1 MLGLAAGTLG
11 LAACGEKAA
20 PAAAAGSAGQAAP
33 AKADK
38 PIQWTMYT
46 TWPRNFPGLG
56 SGAAHL
62 AESIGRLS
70 GGRLTVKLY
79 GAGERVPALEVF
91 DAVARGSAQMGHGA
105 AYYWKGK
112 APAAPFITC
121 VPFGFTA
128 AEQNAWLEFGG
139 GNALWR
145 ELYAQFNLVP
155 FAAGNTGTQMGGW
168 FRKPVRSLDDLKGLK
183 IRMPG
188 LGGEVLA
195 RLGAATVNIPGGEIF
210 TALSTGTIDATEWVG
225 PYNDLAFG
233 LHKAAK
239 HYYYS
244 GWHEPG
250 PTLEAIVNKEA
261 FDALPADLQ
270 AIVEAAC
277 AQTNLRMQSEF
288 VARNQQAL
296 DTLVNEHGVTL
307 HAWPDAIL
315 TALRDTAA
323 TVVADF
329 AAADPFAAKVY
340 ASYQAFRAQVLPY
353 TRLAEEHFLR
363 SRQPDGGA

>member
-1 MLGLAAGTLG
+1 MTDIKRRDLIALGALGALSLTACGNSDDCETPTTESATAGT
-11 LAACGEKAA
+11 
-20 PAAAAGSAGQAAP
+20 
-33 AKADK
+33 K
-38 PIQWTMYT
+38 PIQWKMYT

-56 SGAAHL
+56 TGANYL
-62 AESIGRLS
+62 AELIGKMS
-70 GGRLTVKLY
+70 GGRLTVTLY
-79 GAGERVPALEVF
+79 GAGERVPPLEVF

-112 APAAPFITC
+112 ANAAPFFTC

-139 GNALWR
+139 GMELWR

-168 FRKPVRSLDDLKGLK
+168 FRKPINSLADLKGLK
-183 IRMPG
+183 MRMPG

-195 RLGAATVNIPGGEIF
+195 RHGVATVNIPGGEIF

-233 LHKAAK
+233 LYKAAK

-261 FDALPADLQ
+261 FEALPPDLQ
-270 AIVEAAC
+270 AIVEAAT
-277 AQTNLRMQSEF
+277 AATNGRMQSEYI
-288 VARNQQAL
+288 ARNQQAL
-296 DTLVNEHGVTL
+296 ETLINEHGVQL
-307 HAWPDAIL
+307 HAWPEDVI
-315 TALRDTAA
+315 TALRETSKA
-323 TVVADF
+323 VLKDF
-329 AAADPFAAKVY
+329 AATDPFTQRVY
-340 ASYQAFRAQVLPY
+340 DSYQAFRTTAAAN
-353 TRLAEEHFLR
+353 TKLAEEHFLAHR
-363 SRQPDGGA
+363 G

>member
-1 MLGLAAGTLG
+1 MQRRDLLGMGAAALGLS
-11 LAACGEKAA
+11 ACNQQTTSAQ
-20 PAAAAGSAGQAAP
+20 PVGSP
-33 AKADK
+33 RSK
-38 PIQWTMYT
+38 PIRWKMYT

-56 SGAAHL
+56 TGAAYL
-62 AESIGRLS
+62 ADSITRMS
-70 GGRLTVKLY
+70 GGRLEVKLY

-91 DAVARGSAQMGHGA
+91 DAVSRGSAEMGHGA

-112 APAAPFITC
+112 AAAAPFFTC
-121 VPFGFTA
+121 VPFGLIA

-139 GNALWR
+139 GLELWR

-155 FAAGNTGTQMGGW
+155 YAAGNTGTQMGGW
-168 FRKPVRSLDDLKGLK
+168 FRKPIKSLNDLKGLK
-183 IRMPG
+183 MRMPG

-195 RLGAATVNIPGGEIF
+195 RLGVATVNIPGGELF

-250 PTLEAIVNKEA
+250 PTLEAIVNQ
-261 FDALPADLQ
+261 DALAALPDDLQ
-270 AIVEAAC
+270 AIVEIAC
-277 AQTNLRMQSEF
+277 QATNVRMQSEY

-296 DTLVNEHGVTL
+296 NTLRNEHGVQV
-307 HAWPDAIL
+307 HAWPDEIL
-315 TALRDTAA
+315 RELRQTAA
-323 TVVADF
+323 EVVQDIAESDAF
-329 AAADPFAAKVY
+329 AGRVY
-340 ASYQAFRAQVLPY
+340 ASYQQFREQAVAA
-353 TRLAEEHFLR
+353 TRLAEEHYLYAR
-363 SRQPDGGA
+363 RL

>member
-1 MLGLAAGTLG
+1 MKRRDILALGAAAGALG
-11 LAACGEKAA
+11 ISACRQDQ
-20 PAAAAGSAGQAAP
+20 AAAGSAAAP
-33 AKADK
+33 AAPAAK
-38 PIQWTMYT
+38 PIEWKMYM

-56 SGAAHL
+56 TGAAYL
-62 AESIGRLS
+62 ADLIGRMS
-70 GGRLTVKLY
+70 GGRLTVTLY

-112 APAAPFITC
+112 ANAAPFFTC
-121 VPFGFTA
+121 VPFGFVA

-139 GNALWR
+139 GNELWR
-145 ELYAQFNLVP
+145 ELYAGFNLVP

-168 FRKPVRSLDDLKGLK
+168 FRKPITTLADLKGLK
-183 IRMPG
+183 MRMPG
-188 LGGEVLA
+188 LGGEVLS
-195 RLGAATVNIPGGEIF
+195 RHGVATVNIPGGELF

-233 LHKAAK
+233 LYKAAK

-261 FDALPADLQ
+261 FDALPDDLK

-277 AQTNLRMQSEF
+277 AATNVRMQSEY

-296 DTLVNEHGVTL
+296 ETLINEHGVKL
-307 HAWPDAIL
+307 HAWPEEI
-315 TALRDTAA
+315 TNALRETSKQ
-323 TVVADF
+323 VLEEF
-329 AAADPFAAKVY
+329 AAADPFTRRVY
-340 ASYQAFRAQVLPY
+340 DSFKAFRAQAAAS
-353 TRLAEEHFLR
+353 TRLAEEHFLATR
-363 SRQPDGGA
+363 G

>member
-1 MLGLAAGTLG
+1 MQRRDLIGLTALAGVAGLAGCRQAPEGECAG
-11 LAACGEKAA
+11 AEKPSAKAA
-20 PAAAAGSAGQAAP
+20 AIEW
-33 AKADK
+33 K
-38 PIQWTMYT
+38 MYT

-56 SGAAHL
+56 TGAAWL
-62 AESIGRLS
+62 AEQITRMS
-70 GGRLTVKLY
+70 GGRLTIKLY

-112 APAAPFITC
+112 APAAPFFTC
-121 VPFGFTA
+121 FPFGFTA
-128 AEQNAWLEFGG
+128 AEQNAWLDFGG
-139 GNALWR
+139 GLELWR
-145 ELYAQFNLVP
+145 ELYAPFGLIP

-168 FRKPVRSLDDLKGLK
+168 FRKPIQSLADLKGLK
-183 IRMPG
+183 MRMPG

-195 RLGAATVNIPGGEIF
+195 RHGVATVNIPGGELF

-250 PTLEAIVNKEA
+250 PTLEAMVNKEA
-261 FDALPADLQ
+261 FEALPADLQ
-270 AIVEAAC
+270 AIVETAC
-277 AQTNLRMQSEF
+277 AAVNGRMQSEY

-296 DTLVNEHGVTL
+296 DILVREHGVQV
-307 HAWPDAIL
+307 HAWPEDVIS
-315 TALRDTAA
+315 ALRESSKQ
-323 TVVADF
+323 VLEDF
-329 AAADPFAAKVY
+329 ANADPMARRVY
-340 ASYQAFRAQVLPY
+340 DSILAFRKDAAAS
-353 TRLAEEHFLR
+353 TRIAEEHFLSTR
-363 SRQPDGGA
+363 G

>member
-1 MLGLAAGTLG
+1 MKRRELIALG
-11 LAACGEKAA
+11 
-20 PAAAAGSAGQAAP
+20 AAAGALSLTACRDDAAECAEGTTP
-33 AKADK
+33 AAKSSTK
-38 PIQWTMYT
+38 PIEWKMYT

-56 SGAAHL
+56 TGAAYL
-62 AESIGRLS
+62 ADLIGTLS
-70 GGRLTVKLY
+70 AGRLTVTLY

-112 APAAPFITC
+112 ANAAPFFTC

-139 GNALWR
+139 GMELWR

-168 FRKPVRSLDDLKGLK
+168 FRKPINTLADLKGLK
-183 IRMPG
+183 MRMPG

-195 RLGAATVNIPGGEIF
+195 RHGVATVNIPGGEIF

-250 PTLEAIVNKEA
+250 PTLEAMVNKEA
-261 FDALPADLQ
+261 YDALPEDLQ
-270 AIVEAAC
+270 AIVSAA
-277 AQTNLRMQSEF
+277 AAATNVRMQSEY

-296 DTLVNEHGVTL
+296 ESLVKDHGVQL
-307 HAWPDAIL
+307 HAWPDDIVE
-315 TALRDTAA
+315 ALRETSK
-323 TVVADF
+323 TVLKEF
-329 AAADPFAAKVY
+329 AAADPFTARVY
-340 ASYQAFRAQVLPY
+340 ESYLAFRTQTAKS
-353 TRLAEEHFLR
+353 TRIAEEHYLSIR
-363 SRQPDGGA
+363 G

>member
-1 MLGLAAGTLG
+1 MNRRELIALG
-11 LAACGEKAA
+11 
-20 PAAAAGSAGQAAP
+20 AAAGALSLSGCRNDAADCAPGASAD
-33 AKADK
+33 AKAASK
-38 PIQWTMYT
+38 PIEWKMYT

-56 SGAAHL
+56 TGAAYL
-62 AESIGRLS
+62 AELIGTLS
-70 GGRLTVKLY
+70 GGRLTVTLY

-112 APAAPFITC
+112 ANAAPFFTC
-121 VPFGFTA
+121 VPFGFVA

-139 GNALWR
+139 GNELWR

-168 FRKPVRSLDDLKGLK
+168 FRKPINTLADLNGLK
-183 IRMPG
+183 VRMPG

-195 RLGAATVNIPGGEIF
+195 RHGVATVNIPGGEIF

-233 LHKAAK
+233 LYKAAK

-250 PTLEAIVNKEA
+250 PTLEAIVNKDA
-261 FDALPADLQ
+261 YDALPADLQ
-270 AIVEAAC
+270 AIVSAA
-277 AQTNLRMQSEF
+277 AAATNVRMQSEY

-296 DTLVNEHGVTL
+296 ETLVNEHGVQL
-307 HAWPDAIL
+307 HAWPDDIIA
-315 TALRDTAA
+315 ALRETSKA
-323 TVVADF
+323 VLEEF
-329 AAADPFAAKVY
+329 AAADPFTARVY
-340 ASYQAFRAQVLPY
+340 ASYKAFRKQAAAS
-353 TRLAEEHFLR
+353 TRIAEEHYFAIR
-363 SRQPDGGA
+363 G

>member
-1 MLGLAAGTLG
+1 MKRRDLLALGAAAGTLS
-11 LAACGEKAA
+11 LAACRNDATECA
-20 PAAAAGSAGQAAP
+20 PGSAAATATPG
-33 AKADK
+33 K
-38 PIQWTMYT
+38 PIEWKMYT

-56 SGAAHL
+56 TGAAYL
-62 AESIGRLS
+62 AELIGRLS
-70 GGRLTVKLY
+70 AGRLTVTLY
-79 GAGERVPALEVF
+79 GAGERVPAMEVF

-112 APAAPFITC
+112 ANAAPFFTC

-139 GNALWR
+139 GMELWR

-168 FRKPVRSLDDLKGLK
+168 FRKPVKTLADLKGLK
-183 IRMPG
+183 MRMPG

-195 RLGAATVNIPGGEIF
+195 RHGVATVNIPGGEIF

-233 LHKAAK
+233 LYKAAK

-250 PTLEAIVNKEA
+250 PTLEAIVNKDA
-261 FDALPADLQ
+261 YAALPDDLQ
-270 AIVEAAC
+270 AIVATAA
-277 AQTNLRMQSEF
+277 AATNVRMQSEY

-296 DTLVNEHGVTL
+296 DTLINEHGVVL
-307 HAWPDAIL
+307 HAWPDDII
-315 TALRDTAA
+315 TALRETSKIVLAEFAATDPFTARVYESYKAFRTQTAA
-323 TVVADF
+323 
-329 AAADPFAAKVY
+329 
-340 ASYQAFRAQVLPY
+340 S
-353 TRLAEEHFLR
+353 TRIAEEHFLA
-363 SRQPDGGA
+363 SRG

>member
-1 MLGLAAGTLG
+1 MKRRELLALGAAAGTLS
-11 LAACGEKAA
+11 LAACRSETTDCSDGTA
-20 PAAAAGSAGQAAP
+20 PAAAASA
-33 AKADK
+33 K
-38 PIQWTMYT
+38 PIEWKMYT

-56 SGAAHL
+56 TGAAYL
-62 AESIGRLS
+62 ADLIGKLS
-70 GGRLTVKLY
+70 GGRLTVTLY

-105 AYYWKGK
+105 SYYWKGK
-112 APAAPFITC
+112 ANAAPFFTC

-128 AEQNAWLEFGG
+128 AEQNAWLQFGG
-139 GNALWR
+139 GMELWR

-168 FRKPVRSLDDLKGLK
+168 FRKPVKTLADLKGLK
-183 IRMPG
+183 MRMPG

-195 RLGAATVNIPGGEIF
+195 RHGVATVNIPGGEIF

-233 LHKAAK
+233 LYKAAK

-250 PTLEAIVNKEA
+250 PTLEAIVNKDA
-261 FDALPADLQ
+261 YAALPEDLQ
-270 AIVEAAC
+270 AIVEAA
-277 AQTNLRMQSEF
+277 AAATNVRMQSEY

-296 DTLVNEHGVTL
+296 ETLINEHGVQL
-307 HAWPDAIL
+307 HAWPEDIIA
-315 TALRDTAA
+315 ALRETAK
-323 TVVADF
+323 TVVAEF
-329 AAADPFAAKVY
+329 AANDPFTARVH
-340 ASYQAFRAQVLPY
+340 ASYQAFRAQSAAS
-353 TRLAEEHFLR
+353 TRIAEEHFLA
-363 SRQPDGGA
+363 SRG